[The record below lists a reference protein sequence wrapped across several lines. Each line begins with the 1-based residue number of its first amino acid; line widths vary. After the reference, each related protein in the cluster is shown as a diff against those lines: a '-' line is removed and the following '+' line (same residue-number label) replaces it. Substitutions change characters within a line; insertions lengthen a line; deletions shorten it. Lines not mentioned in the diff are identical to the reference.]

1 MYKGIFR
8 ALGCK
13 GSDQPGQRY
22 TVKRDIFKVATF
34 GVNFL
39 KARTLSFKT
48 PMVVG

>member
-22 TVKRDIFKVATF
+22 IVKRDILKVATF
-34 GVNFL
+34 RVNFL
-39 KARTLSFKT
+39 SAQARPFETLW
-48 PMVVG
+48 VLW